1 MNDRS
6 SSSYCDAT
14 NPQERR
20 HPTIRQ
26 VAVVGTGV
34 IGRSW
39 IRVFTRAGCRT
50 RVYDPSPRQVE
61 HALAWL
67 EENLSLDVADG
78 LISATEAREQRARVT
93 PHKDLGETLDG
104 AGYLQESGPEEID
117 LKRDVFLQLDRA
129 SGIQTIIGSSTSGL
143 DMTDITR
150 GLPGA
155 RRCIVT
161 HPVNPPHVIPVVE
174 VVGGKHTDPEVTSK
188 TYEFMSSVGQ
198 KPVFLN
204 SYVSGFLLNRMQ
216 AALIREA
223 IHLVE
228 QGVADVQAVDT
239 VISEGLGL
247 RWALMG
253 PFGVANTNADGGIRE
268 YFTRYRE
275 AYIEDMND
283 LGPTPSLDREM
294 IERLGQGTDD
304 MFNGTSH
311 SDIRRWRDRVAQ
323 KVCAVKRSDP
333 APIRPVIF
341 TRGLRQ
347 C

>member
-1 MNDRS
+1 V
-6 SSSYCDAT
+6 T
-14 NPQERR
+14 NPQGRR

-26 VAVVGTGV
+26 AAVVGTGV

-39 IRVFTRAGCRT
+39 IRVFARAGCRT
-50 RVYDPSPRQVE
+50 RVYDPNPSQVE
-61 HALAWL
+61 KALAWL
-67 EENLSLDVADG
+67 EEDLSLDVADG
-78 LISATEAREQRARVT
+78 LISAKEAAEQRARVT
-93 PHKDLGETLDG
+93 AHKDLVEALDG

-117 LKRDVFLQLDRA
+117 LKKAVFLQLDRVA
-129 SGIQTIIGSSTSGL
+129 GTQTVIGSSTSGL
-143 DMTDITR
+143 DMTEIAQ

-155 RRCIVT
+155 RRCIVA

-174 VVGGKHTDPEVTSK
+174 VLGGEHTDLEVIAK
-188 TYEFMSSVGQ
+188 TCEFMSSVGQ

-223 IHLVE
+223 IDLVE
-228 QGVADVQAVDT
+228 RGVADVKAVDT
-239 VISEGLGL
+239 VICEGLGL

-283 LGPTPSLDREM
+283 LGPTPSLDQAM
-294 IERLGQGTDD
+294 IERLAQGTDA
-304 MFNGTSH
+304 MFNGTSR
-311 SDIRRWRDRVAQ
+311 SEIRRWRDRVLQ
-323 KVCAVKRSDP
+323 KVCAVKQSDP
-333 APIRPVIF
+333 SPQVIF
-341 TRGLRQ
+341 ARELRQ
-347 C
+347 F